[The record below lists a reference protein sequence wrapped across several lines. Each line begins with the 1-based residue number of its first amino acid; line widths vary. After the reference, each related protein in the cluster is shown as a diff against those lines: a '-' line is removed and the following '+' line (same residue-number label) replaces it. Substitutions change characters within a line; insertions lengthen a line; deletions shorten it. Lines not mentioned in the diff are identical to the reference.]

1 MSEQNPSDAA
11 KKALGARLRRLR
23 LDAGVAGV
31 EMAARCGWS
40 KSKVSKLEHGG
51 QPPTDADIRAWA
63 AVCGAEAQVQELIA
77 VSREVDQMWHDYKQ
91 VHKRGMQNLQLDLMD
106 RYARTKL
113 FRIYE
118 PLNIPGWL
126 QTLDHTRELFTLHA
140 KIHGLPL
147 ENVEEAAQNRMLRK
161 KFLGTG
167 KPAFVFVMEEYA
179 LRSNVGGRD
188 VMEGQL
194 DYLLEVEQ
202 MPYVSIGIVPEGER
216 RSLFPGEAFYLYDE
230 TLLRQEYW
238 AASLQTSSP
247 ETIAH
252 FVRVFDALR
261 DQAVFGA
268 GARRLIDEAR
278 HRLR

>member
-1 MSEQNPSDAA
+1 MSEQHPSESA
-11 KKALGARLRRLR
+11 KRAFGSRLKRLR
-23 LDAGVAGV
+23 LDAGITGV
-31 EMAARCGWS
+31 EMAARCGWN
-40 KSKVSKLEHGG
+40 KSKVSKIEHGT
-51 QPPTDADIRAWA
+51 QAPSDENIRAWA
-63 AVCGAEAQVQELIA
+63 AVCGAERLVPELIA
-77 VSREVDQMWHDYKQ
+77 VSREIDQMWHDYKQ

-118 PLNIPGWL
+118 GLNIPGWL
-126 QTLDHTRELFTLHA
+126 QTLDYTRELFTLHA
-140 KIHGLPL
+140 HIHGLPL
-147 ENVEEAAQNRMLRK
+147 ENVEEAARNRMLRK

-167 KPAFVFVMEEYA
+167 RPAFVFVMEEYA
-179 LRSNVGGRD
+179 LYSNTGGRD
-188 VMEGQL
+188 VMGGQL

-202 MPYVSIGIVPEGER
+202 MPYVSVGIIPLGQR

-238 AASLQTSSP
+238 SASLQTSRP
-247 ETIAH
+247 ETISH

-268 GARRLIDEAR
+268 EARGIIDQAR